1 MMRLFSA
8 YLFALTLSSCSQ
20 SAIPFRLRLLCLDL
34 SRGQVISETDRDTEG
49 WARTIRRAVP
59 DLVTLHGIPDGP
71 AGADRVR
78 ALARSTGLH
87 GTLAAPPT
95 PQGRETGPG
104 VLSRWPIGV
113 QETYHWDGDGPS
125 SSVAIVVELDSSMRV
140 LPAKAA
146 SRGAVKIEPVPLK
159 FLAIRLGNSIETGE
173 GVQRLETI
181 VPRRGQQLAML
192 SGQGAGTAFS
202 RFLGKN
208 WSEAVHV
215 AVRSP
220 TTVAGRLF
228 CYPRS
233 RWKIVHAAPIDG
245 DWTDLTRSL
254 VVVLELID

>member
-1 MMRLFSA
+1 MMRLLA
-8 YLFALTLSSCSQ
+8 YLFAFTLSSCSQ

-34 SRGQVISETDRDTEG
+34 SRGEGISETDRDTEG

-87 GTLAAPPT
+87 GTLAAAPT

-146 SRGAVKIEPVPLK
+146 SKGGVTIEPVPLK
-159 FLAIRLGNSIETGE
+159 FLAFRFGGSIQVGGE
-173 GVQRLETI
+173 GAQKLAAFVPQRGRE
-181 VPRRGQQLAML
+181 LAIL

-215 AVRSP
+215 SVRSP
-220 TTVAGRLF
+220 DSIAGRLF
-228 CYPRS
+228 CYLSRS
-233 RWKIVHAAPIDG
+233 SGVAVP
-245 DWTDLTRSL
+245 
-254 VVVLELID
+254 V

>member
-1 MMRLFSA
+1 MMRLSA
-8 YLFALTLSSCSQ
+8 LLFALTLGSCSQ

-34 SRGQVISETDRDTEG
+34 SRGEGIGETDRDTEG

-59 DLVTLHGIPDGP
+59 DLVTLHGIPEGP

-87 GTLAAPPT
+87 GTVAAAPT

-146 SRGAVKIEPVPLK
+146 SRGAVTMEPVPLK
-159 FLAIRLGNSIETGE
+159 FLAFRLGRSIEAGD
-173 GVQRLETI
+173 GAQKLAAFVSQRGRE
-181 VPRRGQQLAML
+181 LAIL

-220 TTVAGRLF
+220 ESIAGRLF

-233 RWKIVHAAPIDG
+233 RWKIVHAAPIEGDG
-245 DWTDLTRSL
+245 AKKTHSLL
-254 VVVLELID
+254 VVVELID